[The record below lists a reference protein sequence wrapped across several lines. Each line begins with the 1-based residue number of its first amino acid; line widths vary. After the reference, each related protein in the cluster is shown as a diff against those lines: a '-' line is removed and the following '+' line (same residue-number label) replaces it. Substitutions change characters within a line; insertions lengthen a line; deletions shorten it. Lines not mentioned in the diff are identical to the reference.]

1 MSMLKN
7 AALTGLVMGAVAVVV
22 IFLANPFEGGT
33 PNPTG
38 SFAPVAPLLEN
49 PDPAFTVGRGIGA
62 IDAPVVLEVW
72 ADFQCPICGQWAN
85 NIEPRLY
92 ERYVVDGKL
101 RIEHH
106 HYAFLGEESFTSAVG
121 VVCAEKQDKY
131 WAFSSWVYANQHGEN
146 EGGFSDER
154 LRIIAAA
161 AGLDLAA
168 YDTCIADP
176 ANRAEVEADAA
187 AAAALGVN
195 STPTL
200 KIGDW
205 MEPGLPTIDAISAKI
220 DAALGKK

>member
-1 MSMLKN
+1 MLKN

-101 RIEHH
+101 RI
-106 HYAFLGEESFTSAVG
+106 
-121 VVCAEKQDKY
+121 
-131 WAFSSWVYANQHGEN
+131 
-146 EGGFSDER
+146 DEDEVER
-154 LRIIAAA
+154 RVTDSL
-161 AGLDLAA
+161 
-168 YDTCIADP
+168 TDP
-176 ANRAEVEADAA
+176 AQTHLILERMQRARAPRGVFDRGGCLDATRECA
-187 AAAALGVN
+187 RWIR
-195 STPTL
+195 PTSCG
-200 KIGDW
+200 IAVPA
-205 MEPGLPTIDAISAKI
+205 E
-220 DAALGKK
+220 